1 MIKELA
7 KKNRSY
13 RRFYE
18 DRKITWEQLVDM
30 IDCARYTAC
39 GGNKQTLRFLPV
51 CDEKDNEKLFS
62 SLHWA
67 GYLPEWDGPAKGER
81 PSAYIILLSE
91 AASANATNW
100 DEGIAAQ
107 TILLSAVEM
116 GYGGC
121 ILANID
127 RSNIVSDFAIG
138 DDYTVKLVIALG
150 VPKEEVV
157 IEDISCGDDI
167 RYYRDSNQVH
177 HVPKLRT
184 QELIYGEEK

>member
-7 KKNRSY
+7 VKNRSY

-18 DRKITWEQLVDM
+18 DRKLTMEQLVDM
-30 IDCARYTAC
+30 IDCVRYTAC

-51 CDEKDNEKLFS
+51 CDEEKNEKLFS

-67 GYLPEWDGPAKGER
+67 GYLPEWDGPVKGER
-81 PSAYIILLSE
+81 PSAYIIILSE
-91 AASANATNW
+91 AASAGATNW
-100 DEGIAAQ
+100 DEGIASQ

-127 RSNIVSDFAIG
+127 RSNIVSDFNIG
-138 DDYTVKLVIALG
+138 SDYAVKLVIALG

-157 IEDISCGDDI
+157 IEDISVGDDI
-167 RYYRDSNQVH
+167 RYYRDENQVH
-177 HVPKLRT
+177 HVPKIKT
-184 QELIYGEEK
+184 QELIYGE